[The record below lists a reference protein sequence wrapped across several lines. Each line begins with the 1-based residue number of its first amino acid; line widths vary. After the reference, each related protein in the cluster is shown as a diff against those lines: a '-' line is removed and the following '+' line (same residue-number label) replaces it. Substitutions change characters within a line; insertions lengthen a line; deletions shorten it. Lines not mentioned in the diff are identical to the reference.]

1 MSMTEFQTRILA
13 ASVKER
19 KVLSLPIANYLV
31 RNV

>member
-13 ASVKER
+13 TSVKER
-19 KVLSLPIANYLV
+19 KVLSLPIVNYLV